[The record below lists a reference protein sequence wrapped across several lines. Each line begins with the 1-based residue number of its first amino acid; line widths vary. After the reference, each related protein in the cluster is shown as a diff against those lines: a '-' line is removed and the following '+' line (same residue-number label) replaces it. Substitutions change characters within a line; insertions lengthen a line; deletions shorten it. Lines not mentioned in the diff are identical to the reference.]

1 MPSKLLNLLL
11 IFMTLESSAK
21 LTECVGLFDLIDI
34 SLPNDCNQTIQYYD
48 ASKLSCQNCPFNSVP
63 VDSKK
68 NF

>member
-1 MPSKLLNLLL
+1 
-11 IFMTLESSAK
+11 MTLESSAK